1 MTNRGAD
8 LAALPTVAMLWMEG
22 PLSFLEQLCIVSFR
36 DHGHR
41 VVLYHYGPVENV
53 PPGIELADAAEI
65 LPREGDGLVHSR
77 TGSPALHSDRFRY
90 LLLRAEPGIIWA
102 DTDAYCRLPFVTT
115 DGHLHGWESKTH
127 VNGGVLALPADSA
140 TLEALLAFTSDP
152 FSIPLWYPADLTK
165 QYREASAA
173 GTPVHA
179 GEMPWGVWGP
189 HALTHF
195 LTEAGEIGCS
205 LPQHTLYPFTFAER
219 RLMLR
224 PGFDSTKRV
233 LPDTMSIHLYGR
245 RMRKRLVEAE
255 NGRPHPESLLGGL
268 LKMHGIDPDLAPI
281 PVARK
286 AGAERTG
293 RRQGDERP
301 RSPHPG
307 GGANL
312 TDLADHYGSD
322 KGSSKHRYSELYN
335 LLFHPYRDSD
345 ITFLE
350 MGLQIGGPE
359 HDAPTDRKTT
369 DLPSIR
375 MWLDYFSRAQIFG
388 LDVSDFSWFSA
399 DRFTF
404 VRCDMDKR
412 ADIEAAAERL
422 PMLDIVID
430 DASHASKH
438 QQDGFLT
445 LFPKLKSGGVYIVED
460 LRWQPPV
467 FENRSPGITRT
478 ADLFQSWITER
489 AFRHSSPETAE
500 AFNALAPLI
509 SGCFIHQA
517 RFEKKRKDQLLVVQ
531 KR

>member
-1 MTNRGAD
+1 
-8 LAALPTVAMLWMEG
+8 MLWMEG
-22 PLSFLEQLCIVSFR
+22 PLSFLEQLCIVSFL

-41 VVLYHYGPVENV
+41 VVLYHYGAVENV
-53 PPGIELADAAEI
+53 PPGVELADAADI

-90 LLLRAEPGIIWA
+90 LLLRAEPGVIWA
-102 DTDAYCRLPFVTT
+102 DTDAYCLRPFVSK
-115 DGHLHGWESKTH
+115 DGHLHGWESRTH
-127 VNGGVLALPADSA
+127 VNGGVLALPSDSA
-140 TLEALLAFTSDP
+140 TLKALLAFTSDP
-152 FSIPLWYPADLTK
+152 FAIPPWYPADLQR
-165 QYREASAA
+165 QYREVAAA

-179 GEMPWGVWGP
+179 GDMAWGVWGP

-195 LTEAGEIGCS
+195 LAETGEIRHS
-205 LPQHTLYPFTFAER
+205 LPRHALYPFPFAKR

-224 PGFDSTKRV
+224 SGFDVSGHVR
-233 LPDTMSIHLYGR
+233 PDTMSIHLYGR

-255 NGRPHPESLLGGL
+255 NGRPDQDSLLGRL
-268 LKMHGIDPDLAPI
+268 LKAHRIDPDLAPI
-281 PVARK
+281 PGTPTAEPARTIRRERAAP
-286 AGAERTG
+286 AGR
-293 RRQGDERP
+293 
-301 RSPHPG
+301 PHPG
-307 GGANL
+307 RGANL
-312 TDLADHYGSD
+312 SDLADHYGSD
-322 KGSSKHRYSELYN
+322 KGSFKHRYTELYN

-345 ITFLE
+345 IAFLE

-359 HDAPTDRKTT
+359 HDMPTDRRTT
-369 DLPSIR
+369 DLPSVR
-375 MWLDYFSRAQIFG
+375 MWLDYFSKARIFG
-388 LDVSDFSWFSA
+388 LDVSDFSWFAA

-404 VRCDMDKR
+404 VQCDMDDR
-412 ADIEAAAERL
+412 ANIETAAEAL

-430 DASHASKH
+430 DASHASTH

-445 LFPKLKSGGVYIVED
+445 LFPKLKSGGIYIVED

-467 FENRSPGITRT
+467 FEKRHPGVTKT

-489 AFRHSSPETAE
+489 TFRHSSPATAE

-517 RFEKKRKDQLLVVQ
+517 RFDKKRRDQLLVVQ